1 MTLKINHIIGFL
13 AIVIGAIATF
23 DSSMIPTARYLLIYF
38 SLLTITGVVLYS
50 IYIEVDETPSLDK
63 IKDKL

>member
-1 MTLKINHIIGFL
+1 MTPTIKHVVGFL

-23 DSSMIPTARYLLIYF
+23 DSNIIPIARYLLIYF

-50 IYIEVDETPSLDK
+50 IYMDVDETPTLDK